1 MDNDTL
7 DKILEAKELIIDIQ
21 EILDRDSLK
30 DQEVIDMLY
39 ELSDIL
45 EEILSE

>member
-1 MDNDTL
+1 MDSDTL
-7 DKILEAKELIIDIQ
+7 DKILEAKELVIDIQ

-30 DQEVIDMLY
+30 EQEVIDMLY

-45 EEILSE
+45 EEILSD